1 VSERHL
7 ALADVNDL
15 VALVGLRGVE
25 DVAND
30 EGGSE
35 GGRLRVKYLY
45 LTE

>member
-1 VSERHL
+1 VSELHL
-7 ALADVNDL
+7 AVADVHDI

-30 EGGSE
+30 EGDSE
-35 GGRLRVKYLY
+35 RGRLRVKYLY